1 MLVFREDVSIAVAEA
16 RILLL
21 LLLLLCFDCC
31 STATGFLKLLPSY
44 DGNGK
49 INISNSKRTMQHI
62 VQVLSSWLI

>member
-16 RILLL
+16 RIL